1 MWVKELG
8 DIEIEK
14 NESYHNKTPIFEK
27 DLDIEKASGSNK
39 KININ
44 SLLFIC
50 IMIAYWKNV
59 ILFGIKT
66 MLM

>member
-1 MWVKELG
+1 MGVKELG

-14 NESYHNKTPIFEK
+14 NESYHNKNKINKK

-50 IMIAYWKNV
+50 IMIAY
-59 ILFGIKT
+59 
-66 MLM
+66 